1 LGGLFEGNATDISA
15 PGDMLGT
22 VRGDEAGQRADGSQ
36 ALIARGCR
44 TMAHLLDMT
53 QKTEDVRCA
62 DLLHRQL
69 VKGLVALASDERQEK
84 TQRIA
89 VAQLRLT
96 REIAFADEVLEEEA
110 ADPGT

>member
-1 LGGLFEGNATDISA
+1 
-15 PGDMLGT
+15 MLGT
-22 VRGDEAGQRADGSQ
+22 VRSDEASQSADGGQ
-36 ALIARGCR
+36 ALIACGYC
-44 TMAHLLDMT
+44 TMAYLLDMT
-53 QKTEDVRCA
+53 EKTEDVRCT

-96 REIAFADEVLEEEA
+96 REITFADEVLEEEA
-110 ADPGT
+110 ADPGTQ